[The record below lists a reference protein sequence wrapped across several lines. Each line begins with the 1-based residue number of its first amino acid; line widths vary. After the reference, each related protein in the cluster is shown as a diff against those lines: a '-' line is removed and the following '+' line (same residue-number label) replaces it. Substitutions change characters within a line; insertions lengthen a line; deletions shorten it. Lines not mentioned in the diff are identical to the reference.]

1 MESERAKEV
10 PLAVNAGEAAS
21 DSKVSAEKGQQMWT
35 MEEAFDGLCEP
46 RKTPNSPIPT
56 GIGIINDTAREE
68 LNLERGIRSV
78 AFLLD
83 YMSEDGNTSV
93 DGSVAQGLMECLHY
107 CASEASRL
115 RKWHT
120 A

>member
-1 MESERAKEV
+1 MKTERAQGV
-10 PLAVNAGEAAS
+10 PDAVNAAEASSNSTAS
-21 DSKVSAEKGQQMWT
+21 EREPEQLWT
-35 MEEAFDGLCEP
+35 MEDAFDGLCEP
-46 RKTPNSPIPT
+46 RKSRA
-56 GIGIINDTAREE
+56 GIGILDVSRDE

-83 YMSEDGNTSV
+83 YLSEDGNTAV
-93 DGSVAQGLMECLHY
+93 DGCTAQGLMNCLRF

-120 A
+120 WHTD